1 MKIIQLVFHL
11 GAGGAEKF
19 VTDLSNALHRKGH
32 EVAVLMIRDASLPEF
47 NYNIP
52 FLDKGIRIISL
63 GLPTGFHPGQPALV
77 RKALE
82 KERPDIV
89 HGHLGVMPYVYRYSL
104 KRKDIA
110 FIHTIHSIP
119 SFDIKNPLLHRLAR
133 YFYKRTITPVAISRI
148 CSRQFE
154 QRYGF
159 KAETI
164 DNGRDIP
171 APGASFEVLAKT
183 LSTAVHP
190 LFIHVSR
197 YAPEKNQAVL
207 LDAFA
212 GLKQEGVGFTLLI
225 IGGGYEDDPSLQRYA
240 SDSIR
245 FLGPKENVCDY
256 LRLADGFCLSSLV
269 EGSPLSLIE
278 ALGCGATPV
287 CTPAGGIPDI
297 IQDGE
302 TGYLSDGFSKEA
314 YLKALHAFIAQPL
327 NRERLMRHY
336 LDHYTMDICADRY
349 LKLYKA
355 CKR

>member
-32 EVAVLMIRDASLPEF
+32 EVVVLMIRDASLPEF

-52 FLDKGIRIISL
+52 LLDTGIRVISL

-82 KERPDIV
+82 KESPDIV
-89 HGHLGVMPYVYRYSL
+89 HGHLGVTPYVYRYSL
-104 KRKDIA
+104 RRKDIA

-119 SFDIKNPLLHRLAR
+119 SFDIKNPLLHRLAS
-133 YFYKRTITPVAISRI
+133 YFYKRSITPVAISKI
-148 CSRQFE
+148 CSHQFE
-154 QRYGF
+154 RRYGF
-159 KAETI
+159 RVETI
-164 DNGRDIP
+164 DNGRAIP
-171 APGASFEVLAKT
+171 APSEAFEPLSRTIST
-183 LSTAVHP
+183 LRRP
-190 LFIHVSR
+190 LFVHVSR
-197 YAPEKNQAVL
+197 YAPEKNQTVL
-207 LDAFA
+207 LDAFYR
-212 GLKQEGVGFTLLI
+212 LEQEGIGYTLLI
-225 IGGGYEDDPSLQRYA
+225 IGGGFENSPFLQRYA
-240 SDSIR
+240 SDNIR
-245 FLGPKENVCDY
+245 FLGPRENVCDY

-278 ALGCGATPV
+278 ALGCGATPI

-302 TGYLSDGFSKEA
+302 TGYLSKDFSKEA

-327 NRERLMRHY
+327 DRERLIRHY

-349 LKLYKA
+349 LNLYKA